1 MNQKT
6 GCLSIQKKRKK
17 VASRKK
23 KMHRHPVSPKGILLI
38 VLLDLF
44 KVSKMTNF
52 NSDLFKVSKMTK
64 FFCFF
69 FWWYIFLYE
78 YTRQWLTFFAWD
90 FRVNA
95 YVHIPMVL
103 SFMVKLLKI
112 FENGIFSS
120 F

>member
-1 MNQKT
+1 
-6 GCLSIQKKRKK
+6 
-17 VASRKK
+17 
-23 KMHRHPVSPKGILLI
+23 MHRHPVSPKGILLI
-38 VLLDLF
+38 VLL
-44 KVSKMTNF
+44 
-52 NSDLFKVSKMTK
+52 DLFKVSKMTK